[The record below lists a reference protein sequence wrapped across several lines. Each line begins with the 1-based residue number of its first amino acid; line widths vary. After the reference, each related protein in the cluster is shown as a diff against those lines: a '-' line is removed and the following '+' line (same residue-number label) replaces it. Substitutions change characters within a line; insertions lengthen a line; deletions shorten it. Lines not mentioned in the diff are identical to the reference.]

1 MQNIYGTGTKVTII
15 AIPTFPAG
23 ITITTFPDDQ
33 DAVSVDNQDITEVA
47 MGVNGDMVAWGR
59 PTPINITLSVIPDS
73 EDDKNLGILFD
84 MNRIAKNKV
93 SAQDKIT
100 MTISCPG
107 SDSKTYINGVMT
119 GGPAGN
125 SVSSGAR
132 KQSKQYRFSFENKLN

>member
-23 ITITTFPDDQ
+23 ITITTFPEDQ
-33 DAVSVDNQDITEVA
+33 DAVSIDNQDITEVA

-59 PTPINITLSVIPDS
+59 PTPINITLSVFPDS

-93 SAQDKIT
+93 SAQDKII

-107 SDSKTYINGVMT
+107 SDSKTFVNGVIT

-125 SVSSGAR
+125 SVSGNSR
-132 KQSKQYRFSFENKLN
+132 KQTKQYRFSFENKLN